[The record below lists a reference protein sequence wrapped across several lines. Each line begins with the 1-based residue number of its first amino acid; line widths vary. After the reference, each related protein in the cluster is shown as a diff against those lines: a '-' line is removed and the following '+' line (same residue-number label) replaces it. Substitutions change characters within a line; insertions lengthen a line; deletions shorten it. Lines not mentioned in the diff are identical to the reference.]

1 LPGGSLTHWENAA
14 FARRTLKAANMKSDF
29 FNSIGKERSV
39 TASRSCSF
47 DRPVLLRKQPVVSW
61 VSMASHRPKLPLEIL
76 RTTSAMVQLPDI
88 VQVILPNGSI
98 LVSSAAGLD
107 PEPTLKLKSSVS
119 APSNQW

>member
-1 LPGGSLTHWENAA
+1 V
-14 FARRTLKAANMKSDF
+14 LKAANMKSDYF
-29 FNSIGKERSV
+29 SSIGKEQSV
-39 TASRSCSF
+39 TAPKSRTF
-47 DRPVLLRKQPVVSW
+47 DRPVLLRKQSVLCR